1 MNKPVQNIF
10 HHDATLLSCLSSA
23 ALLIMASD
31 RLAHAIT
38 VAGALIWV
46 YCLSSVAAYAGE
58 RFLPR
63 RGRTLLLAFL
73 TSFFAGVYL
82 LLLWILSPLC
92 ALEIF
97 FVISLIP
104 MFCMVS
110 GILKQLETQSIDD
123 ILFSFLSEAMILGAL
138 IIIFALIR
146 EPLGYLSLSLPGG
159 ARGMILLFSFSTE
172 SFLPIHVIAS
182 SCGALLLLGYLLG
195 LYRYLKTKYTPQ
207 EDNDGF

>member
-1 MNKPVQNIF
+1 MNKPVQNIL
-10 HHDATLLSCLSSA
+10 HNDAPLLTCLSGA

-38 VAGALIWV
+38 VTGALIWV
-46 YCLSSVAAYAGE
+46 YALSSLAAYAGA
-58 RFLPR
+58 RFLPQ

-73 TSFFAGVYL
+73 TSFFAGTYL

-92 ALEIF
+92 ALETF

-110 GILKQLETQSIDD
+110 GVLKQLETQDIDD
-123 ILFSFLSEAMILGAL
+123 ILLAFFSEAMILGTL

-195 LYRYLKTKYTPQ
+195 LYRYLKIKYTPR
-207 EDNDGF
+207 EDKDGY

>member
-10 HHDATLLSCLSSA
+10 HNDAPLLTCLSGA
-23 ALLIMASD
+23 ALLIIASD
-31 RLAHAIT
+31 RLAHAIA
-38 VAGALIWV
+38 VSGALIWV
-46 YCLSSVAAYAGE
+46 YSLSSLAAYAGA
-58 RFLPR
+58 RFLPQ